1 MSESIIDA
9 MRKPPEGYFTVRW
22 GQPEYTTWMDE
33 SMSWKESCYIGDW
46 SFLWEHHYRGPD
58 ALRLFSDISCASL
71 AKFEIGQCKHCIH
84 TNDDGKVISEG
95 ILARL
100 GEEHLLLFGRG
111 GFWANYN
118 LERGSYKVTSTRDD
132 WFNIQV
138 SGPRSIYLLEELC
151 GESLRDVKFMHLKKA
166 LIAGREVYLMRQ
178 GMAGEVGFEL
188 VAPEQYRSDVYNAV
202 VAAGAKHDL
211 KKLGG
216 RAVFINHLEACF
228 PTIITDYLPAMF
240 SPDMADYLAYFKA
253 NMPSFAITFNINGS
267 FDGKELSDYYRS
279 PVELGWAPV
288 VSLDHEFKGK
298 AALAKELAAPKRK
311 MVTLVWDPADVVEV
325 YASLFEKG
333 PHYDVMEMP
342 RDQRGYVHFDKV
354 VSGSKVVGTSSSRG
368 YSYYFR
374 EMLSLCCLD
383 VELATPGTEVEV
395 VWGEPGHR
403 QKAIRAKVAPAPYKT
418 DRRKVDLKALPAAW
432 RPA

>member
-1 MSESIIDA
+1 
-9 MRKPPEGYFTVRW
+9 
-22 GQPEYTTWMDE
+22 
-33 SMSWKESCYIGDW
+33 MSWKESCYIGDW

-58 ALRLFSDISCASL
+58 AMRLFSDISCASL
-71 AKFEIGQCKHCIH
+71 KKFDIGQCKHVIH
-84 TNDDGKVISEG
+84 TNDDGKVIHEG

-118 LERGSYKVTSTRDD
+118 LSKGGYEVSSTRDD

-138 SGPRSIYLLEELC
+138 SGPRSIYLLEEVC
-151 GESLRDVKFMHLKKA
+151 GQSLREMGFMRLKTV
-166 LIAGREVYLMRQ
+166 LMAGREVTLMRQ
-178 GMAGEVGFEL
+178 NMAGEIGFEL
-188 VAPEQYRSDVYNAV
+188 VAPAQYRDDVYNAV
-202 VAAGAKHDL
+202 VQAGAKHGL
-211 KKLGG
+211 RKLGG

-240 SPDMADYLAYFKA
+240 SPDMSDYLAYFKA

-267 FDGKELSDYYRS
+267 LEGKELSDYYRS
-279 PVELGWAPV
+279 PVELGWGKV
-288 VSLDHEFKGK
+288 VNLDHDFKGK
-298 AALAKELAAPKRK
+298 EALAKELANPKRH
-311 MVTLVWDPADVVEV
+311 MVTLVWNSKDVIDI

-333 PHYDVMEMP
+333 DHYDFMDMP
-342 RDQRGYVHFDKV
+342 RDQRGYVYFDQV
-354 VSGSKVVGTSSSRG
+354 VKDGKLVGTSSSRG

-383 VELATPGTEVEV
+383 VEWAKPGTEVEV

-403 QKAIRAKVAPAPYKT
+403 QKIVRAKVAPAPYKT
-418 DRRKVDLKALPAAW
+418 DRRKADLKALPPIW
-432 RPA
+432 QPE